1 MSTVQAFE
9 KLGTRLL
16 HPPEELAERVKR
28 VKAIV
33 FDWDGVFN
41 DGWKDREGGSP
52 FSEVD
57 SMGVNLLR
65 FALWQQHRK
74 MLPCAIITGQH
85 NPYAE
90 RFAEREHLDAVFMG
104 FSHKP
109 EAFDSF
115 LETHELEA
123 DEVAFLFD
131 DVLDLPV
138 ARRCGIRI
146 LMKRESSPLMEAH
159 VIAQGDA
166 DVITALSGGQ
176 HGIREA
182 CELLMTLNGNGAA
195 TIEHRVGFTAEYQA
209 YLSMRGEIS
218 AKKVSKSRP

>member
-9 KLGTRLL
+9 ELGTRLL
-16 HPPEELAERVKR
+16 HPAAELMERVKH

-41 DGWKDREGGSP
+41 DGWKDRDGGSP

-65 FALWQQHRK
+65 FALWQRDRS
-74 MLPCAIITGQH
+74 MLPCVIITGQH
-85 NPYAE
+85 NLNAE
-90 RFAEREHLDAVFMG
+90 RFAEREHLDAVYMG

-109 EAFDSF
+109 EAFDAF
-115 LETHELEA
+115 LEVHGREGK
-123 DEVAFLFD
+123 DVAFFFD

-138 ARRCGIRI
+138 ARRCGLRI
-146 LMKRESSPLMEAH
+146 LMKRSSSPLMEAY
-159 VIAQGDA
+159 VVEQGDA

-182 CELLMTLNGNGAA
+182 CELLMTLNGNGPE
-195 TIEHRVGFTAEYQA
+195 TIEHRVGFTEDYQT
-209 YLSMRGEIS
+209 YLAMRRSIPT
-218 AKKVSKSRP
+218 KTVRKSRS